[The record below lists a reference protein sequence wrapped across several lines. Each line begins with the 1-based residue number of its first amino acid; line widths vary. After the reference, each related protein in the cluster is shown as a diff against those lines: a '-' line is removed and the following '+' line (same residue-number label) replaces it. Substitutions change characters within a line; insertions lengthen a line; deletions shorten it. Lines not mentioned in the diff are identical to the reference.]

1 MRSET
6 WALRYWLIM
15 KLGTAQWSYIRLVGK
30 LEAGNWKLE
39 AVQNVISTIITK
51 SRKLQSTDLQNLPLQ
66 RPRVLESQHD
76 YFSEPRDDQKISRL
90 SHRGISCS
98 GLQVSQ
104 RSDGCWQVRKHKLKY
119 WFIVAYNNFDTGH
132 VDLRSTSLYSIL
144 FHRKFHILTFPTEW
158 LDMPIASYNFGSYV
172 AIGLNWLFR

>member
-1 MRSET
+1 
-6 WALRYWLIM
+6 M

-51 SRKLQSTDLQNLPLQ
+51 SRKLQSTDLQNLPLK

-90 SHRGISCS
+90 SGEYLVPVC
-98 GLQVSQ
+98 
-104 RSDGCWQVRKHKLKY
+104 RSANRYNGCWQVRKHKLKY
-119 WFIVAYNNFDTGH
+119 WFIVAYTVDMGH